1 MTKPFVIKTNRL
13 VLRHWK
19 PEDLGP
25 FAMLNA
31 DPLVREYFSSTL
43 NRQESDRIA
52 KLISDEIDKNGY
64 GFWAISVP
72 HVSDFVGF
80 VGIRPVDFEAH
91 FTPAVEIG
99 WRLAHEFWGKGY
111 ATEGATA
118 ALKYGFQTLNLDEI
132 VAFTAVA
139 NARSRNVMQK
149 IGMHR
154 LAEDD
159 FDHPQLAVDDK
170 LRRHVL
176 YRIRRKD
183 WEGKYD
189 TR

>member
-1 MTKPFVIKTNRL
+1 MMKEKVITTNRL
-13 VLRHWK
+13 ILRPWI
-19 PEDLGP
+19 PEDIEP
-25 FAMLNA
+25 FAKLNA
-31 DPLVREYFSSTL
+31 DPLVREYFSSIL
-43 NRQESDRIA
+43 NRKESDHVA
-52 KLISDEIDKNGY
+52 KFISDEIEKNGY
-64 GFWAISVP
+64 GFWAVSAPQI
-72 HVSDFVGF
+72 SDFIGF
-80 VGIRPVDFEAH
+80 IGIRPVDFESH

-99 WRLAHEFWGKGY
+99 WRLAREFWGNGY

-139 NARSRNVMQK
+139 NARSRNVMEK

-154 LAEDD
+154 SPEDD

-176 YRIRRKD
+176 YRIQRKE
-183 WEGKYD
+183 WEK
-189 TR
+189 

>member
-1 MTKPFVIKTNRL
+1 M
-13 VLRHWK
+13 
-19 PEDLGP
+19 
-25 FAMLNA
+25 
-31 DPLVREYFSSTL
+31 

-72 HVSDFVGF
+72 NVSDFVGF

-91 FTPAVEIG
+91 FTPAIEIG
-99 WRLAHEFWGKGY
+99 WRLAHEFWEKGY
-111 ATEGATA
+111 ATEGALA
-118 ALKYGFQTLNLDEI
+118 ALAHGFQILKLDEI

-139 NARSRNVMQK
+139 NARSRNVMEK

-154 LAEDD
+154 SADDD

-176 YRIRRKD
+176 YNSTKRL
-183 WEGKYD
+183 GKQV
-189 TR
+189 

>member
-1 MTKPFVIKTNRL
+1 MMKEKVITTDRL
-13 VLRHWK
+13 ILRQWRL
-19 PEDLGP
+19 EDLEP
-25 FAMLNA
+25 FARLNA

-43 NRQESDRIA
+43 NKQESDRVA

-80 VGIRPVDFEAH
+80 VGIRPVDFESH

-111 ATEGATA
+111 ATEGALA
-118 ALKYGFQTLNLDEI
+118 ALKHGFQVLKLDEI

-139 NARSRNVMQK
+139 NARSRNVMEK

-154 LAEDD
+154 SVDDD

-176 YRIRRKD
+176 YRIQRKD
-183 WEGKYD
+183 WESQYN